1 MQQLVVFLG
10 QNVNV
15 TLVYNIYP
23 VDLLVCLILE
33 NLSDQIDVLRVQ
45 LVRLTVL
52 TAARPT
58 S

>member
-15 TLVYNIYP
+15 TLVHNINP